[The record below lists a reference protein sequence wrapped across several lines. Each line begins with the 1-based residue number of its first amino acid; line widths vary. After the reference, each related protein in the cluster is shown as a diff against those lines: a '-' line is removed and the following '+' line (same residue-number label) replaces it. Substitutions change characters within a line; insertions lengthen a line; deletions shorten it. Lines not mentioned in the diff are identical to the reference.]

1 MDSGTIEHNS
11 LESQNRPM
19 VYHNLRIKRAQYKFL
34 CFELHWIDVYIR
46 TFLRSFFFFL
56 FCSAMFGQIA
66 RAIQI
71 STFNLPSNFP
81 SRLGQSVYTSR
92 HEFPSI
98 HKQNDFTIYPRIKP
112 YVFWHVKDSCQ
123 KCFFFLFFFFLYH
136 HKEKLCDPDVG
147 VLPLSS
153 FSSYRTLCKKKKKG
167 KNWKKKYILD
177 SSK

>member
-34 CFELHWIDVYIR
+34 CFELHYRIDVYIR

-81 SRLGQSVYTSR
+81 SRLGQNVYTSR

-123 KCFFFLFFFFLYH
+123 KCFFFLFFFFYTIIKRSYAIPMLECYRFPVFRLSVH
-136 HKEKLCDPDVG
+136 FAKKRKKEKIE
-147 VLPLSS
+147 
-153 FSSYRTLCKKKKKG
+153 
-167 KNWKKKYILD
+167 KKYILD
-177 SSK
+177 PSK